1 MKKTERF
8 FSTLLD
14 KLSNSLANKKGL
26 LPLIGT
32 VLIVLNLLFEIMLPK
47 AYFTQID
54 LFLHIG
60 LVIAIL
66 GLVLARAL

>member
-14 KLSNSLANKKGL
+14 RLSNSLANKKGL

-32 VLIVLNLLFEIMLPK
+32 VLIVLNLLFEILLPK
-47 AYFTQID
+47 SYFTQID
-54 LFLHIG
+54 LFLHLG

>member
-1 MKKTERF
+1 MNKPESF

-32 VLIVLNLLFEIMLPK
+32 VLIVLNLLFEILLPN

>member
-1 MKKTERF
+1 MNKPESF
-8 FSTLLD
+8 FSALLD

-32 VLIVLNLLFEIMLPK
+32 VLIVLNLLFEILLPN

>member
-1 MKKTERF
+1 MKRPERS

-32 VLIVLNLLFEIMLPK
+32 VLIVLNLLFKFLLPNTF
-47 AYFTQID
+47 FTQID
-54 LFLHIG
+54 LLLHIG